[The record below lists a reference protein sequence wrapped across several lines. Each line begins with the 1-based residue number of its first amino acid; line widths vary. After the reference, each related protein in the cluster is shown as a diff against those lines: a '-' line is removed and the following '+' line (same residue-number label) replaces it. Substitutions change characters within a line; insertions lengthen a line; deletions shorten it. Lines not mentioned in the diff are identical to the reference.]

1 MSRFSKALK
10 SLMGESDKAKKTN
23 RETGGGKDET
33 VAERVKSHVRAA
45 TTKPTEGQEKIA
57 NVTKAQR
64 AYKQGQNKAGAAGA
78 VAGAAV
84 GAGVTASLLGPVEK
98 VAWDRKNPEPPAT
111 KKEASEFEK
120 AFSAA
125 HNAGKDTFEFK
136 GKMYTTEVAKGRQA
150 KAEGGSMMGMPEIE
164 ISIEPEGMESDEE
177 MEKGYNEFVVANVL
191 EDTEMAIMEEA
202 MDMHPELEA
211 VLDKLILAASEFR
224 GDGAVEGPGDG
235 TSDSIPARLSDGEFV
250 FTKKAV
256 DQIGVENLETMMAEA
271 ESAADRMQKAVG
283 GMVEDPTQTEKYG
296 KSAMPANPEDE
307 EINKAMI
314 AANRIPSLLNR

>member
-23 RETGGGKDET
+23 RDTGGGKDET
-33 VAERVKSHVRAA
+33 TAERVKSHIKAA
-45 TTKPTEGQEKIA
+45 TTKPTEGQEKIEA
-57 NVTKAQR
+57 VTKAQR

-78 VAGAAV
+78 VAGAMGGSA
-84 GAGVTASLLGPVEK
+84 VTASLLSSPKAEES
-98 VAWDRKNPEPPAT
+98 WESKNVEPPKS
-111 KKEASEFEK
+111 KKEASAFEK

-125 HNAGKDTFEFK
+125 HNAGEETFEFR
-136 GKMYTTEVAKGRQA
+136 GKLYTTDVAKGRQA
-150 KAEGGSMMGMPEIE
+150 KAEGGMME
-164 ISIEPEGMESDEE
+164 MESDEE
-177 MEKGYNEFVVANVL
+177 MEKGYNDFVVANVL
-191 EDTEMAIMEEA
+191 EDSEMIMMEEV

-211 VLDKLILAASEFR
+211 VLDKIILAASEFR

-271 ESAADRMQKAVG
+271 EEASDRMQKAVG

-296 KSAMPANPEDE
+296 KSTMPANPEDE